1 MTPYFNSVNT
11 YFLSEIV
18 TPEVV
23 CAFVPHVGLEA
34 AKEEADR
41 AVSELLD
48 AADVRGE
55 IVAERYC
62 GIALMAY
69 QMKDFQLD
77 EIRAEAIYK
86 AATADSIAA

>member
-23 CAFVPHVGLEA
+23 CAFVPLVGLDA
-34 AKEEADR
+34 AMEEAGR
-41 AVSELLD
+41 AVSGLLKK
-48 AADVRGE
+48 ADERGE
-55 IVAERYC
+55 IIAERYC
-62 GIALMAY
+62 GMALMAY